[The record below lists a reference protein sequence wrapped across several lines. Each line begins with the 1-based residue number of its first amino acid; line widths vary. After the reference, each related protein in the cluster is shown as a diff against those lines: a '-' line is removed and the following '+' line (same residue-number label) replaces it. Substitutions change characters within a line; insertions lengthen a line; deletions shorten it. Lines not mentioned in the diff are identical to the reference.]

1 MIALDIGNTRTR
13 RILVLAALGMGA
25 LIFGIWWS
33 LGATSGLAVDAE
45 THRGAAGSP
54 LASQGRPQVGGH
66 PEDVSPTAGDGRPD
80 EGLTEEQWHALNQ
93 ALAHHPDRERE
104 KTRVL
109 AYLRF
114 EKKVLALQALMGSP
128 DSARRHELASE
139 VIEQLP
145 VHLSNREVTAG
156 EAEAL
161 LKDLA
166 LTLEPD
172 ASKRLEWMAA
182 QHQRWAAAE
191 PATDVEAQRKAQEQ
205 QADYARQADA
215 IAARWLATPEN
226 SRDQA
231 AMERELQRLREKVY
245 GAGS

>member
-1 MIALDIGNTRTR
+1 MITLDIGNTRTR
-13 RILVLAALGMGA
+13 RILVLVALGMGA
-25 LIFGIWWS
+25 LILGIWWPW
-33 LGATSGLAVDAE
+33 GATSGLPVDAE
-45 THRGAAGSP
+45 THRVAAGSP
-54 LASQGRPQVGGH
+54 LAGQGRPQVGGH
-66 PEDVSPTAGDGRPD
+66 PEDASITAGDGRP
-80 EGLTEEQWHALNQ
+80 EGLSEEQWHALNQ

-104 KTRVL
+104 KKRVL

-114 EKKVLALQALMGSP
+114 EQKVLALQALTGSP
-128 DSARRHELASE
+128 DTVRRHQLASD

-172 ASKRLEWMAA
+172 ASKRLQWMAA

-191 PATDVEAQRKAQEQ
+191 PASDVEAQRKAQAQ
-205 QADYARQADA
+205 QADYARQAEA